1 MNAVIY
7 ARFSSAAQR
16 EASIEQQIN
25 VCTAFAEREGYNVL
39 QTYADRAL
47 TGRTDR
53 RPQFLQMI
61 KDARKGRFC
70 AIIVYALDRF
80 SRDKYDSARYKHELR
95 QSGVRVVSA
104 TEPISDNPSGILI
117 ESVFE
122 GLAQYYSAE
131 LAQKIRRGYEDNAR
145 KCLASG
151 SVPFGFRRSPDGHYE
166 IMQEEAEI
174 VREIF
179 NRVASGETYAD
190 ICRDLNA
197 RGIKTRHG
205 SAWNK
210 SSFNTLL
217 RNQRYIGTYI
227 SKYHVQ
233 EDAIPQIVDKEL
245 FYKVQTISHAKTGP
259 RRTPNGYYSLTGKLY
274 CGLCGDRMTGVSG
287 TSKSGKLCYYYT
299 CRNHRIHKCDQRNFQ
314 RDELEDTICR
324 AIWEDVLS
332 DESIKWMAHQTI
344 LDQDQLRADSDLEI
358 VRLSLSEIQTQ
369 KANILNA
376 IKAGIFTNSTRD
388 ELLRLEQEEASLA
401 ERVKVNEKMMADLP
415 TEDDIISYLEFF
427 REGHV
432 DQEFTRTGL
441 LDAFVSKVVIRP
453 TRALIYFRVMAEDR
467 QKEVDLSDL
476 PDPSDDSG
484 KSSFSLPASPLVRTK
499 RTLYHVD
506 GYFVLEIA
514 A

>member
-7 ARFSSAAQR
+7 ARFSSSAQR

-25 VCTAFAEREGYNVL
+25 VCLAFAEREGYNII
-39 QTYADRAL
+39 QTYSDRAL

-131 LAQKIRRGYEDNAR
+131 LAQKIRRGYEDNAK

-151 SVPFGFRRSPDGHYE
+151 PVPFGFRRSPDGHYE
-166 IMQEEAEI
+166 IVPEEAEI
-174 VREIF
+174 VQEIF
-179 NRVASGETYAD
+179 RRVGSGETYAD

-205 SAWNK
+205 AAWNR
-210 SSFNTLL
+210 SSFNTIL
-217 RNQRYIGTYI
+217 RNERYIGTYL
-227 SKYHVQ
+227 SKYHIQ
-233 EDAIPQIVDKEL
+233 EDAIPQIVDKDL
-245 FYKVQTISHAKTGP
+245 FYKVQTVSHTKHGP
-259 RRTPNGYYSLTGKLY
+259 RRTPNGYYSLTGKLF
-274 CGLCGDRMTGVSG
+274 CGLCGEAMTGTSG
-287 TSKSGKLCYYYT
+287 TSKSGKLSYYYT
-299 CRNHRIHKCDQRNFQ
+299 CKGHRAHRCDQRSYP
-314 RDELEDTICR
+314 RDALEDTICR
-324 AIWEDVLS
+324 AIWDDVLS
-332 DESIKWMAHQTI
+332 DDAIRWMAHQTI
-344 LDQDQLRADSDLEI
+344 LDQDKLRPDSDLDLA
-358 VRLSLSEIQTQ
+358 RLSLADVQTQ

-376 IKAGIFTNSTRD
+376 IKAGIFTASTKD
-388 ELLRLEQEEASLA
+388 ELLRLEQEEADLSEKVRQA
-401 ERVKVNEKMMADLP
+401 EKLLTEQP
-415 TEDDIISYLEFF
+415 TEDDIISFLELF
-427 REGHV
+427 REGYS
-432 DQEFTRTGL
+432 DPDFTRSGL
-441 LDAFVSKVVIRP
+441 LDAFV
-453 TRALIYFRVMAEDR
+453 TRAEVHADHLLIYFRIKKEDR
-467 QKEVDLSDL
+467 QKTADL
-476 PDPSDDSG
+476 PSLDEC
-484 KSSFSLPASPLVRTK
+484 SFSTNMWTCGNTK
-499 RTLYHVD
+499 RTLYHSG
-506 GYFVLEIA
+506 GYFILRIA

>member
-7 ARFSSAAQR
+7 ARFSSSAQR

-25 VCTAFAEREGYNVL
+25 VCLAFAEREGYNVI
-39 QTYADRAL
+39 QTYSDRAL

-95 QSGVRVVSA
+95 QNGVRVVSA

-131 LAQKIRRGYEDNAR
+131 LAQKIRRGYEDNAK

-166 IMQEEAEI
+166 IMPEEAEI
-174 VREIF
+174 VQEIF
-179 NRVASGETYAD
+179 RRVGSGETYAD

-205 SAWNK
+205 AAWNR
-210 SSFNTLL
+210 SSFNTIL
-217 RNQRYIGTYI
+217 RNQRYIGTFV

-233 EDAIPQIVDKEL
+233 EDAIPQIVDKDL
-245 FYKVQTISHAKTGP
+245 FYKVQTVSHTKHGP
-259 RRTPNGYYSLTGKLY
+259 RRTPNGYYSLTGKLF
-274 CGLCGDRMTGVSG
+274 CGLCGEAMTGTSG
-287 TSKSGKLCYYYT
+287 TSKSGKLSYYYT
-299 CRNHRIHKCDQRNFQ
+299 CKGHRAHQCDQRSYP
-314 RDELEDTICR
+314 RDALEDTICR
-324 AIWEDVLS
+324 AIWDDVLS
-332 DESIKWMAHQTI
+332 DDAIRWMAHQTI
-344 LDQDQLRADSDLEI
+344 LDQDKLRPDSDLDLA
-358 VRLSLSEIQTQ
+358 RLSLADVQTQ

-376 IKAGIFTNSTRD
+376 IKAGIFTASTKD
-388 ELLRLEQEEASLA
+388 ELLRLEQEEAELSDRIRQA
-401 ERVKVNEKMMADLP
+401 EQQLTEQP
-415 TEDDIISYLEFF
+415 TEDDIISFLELF
-427 REGHV
+427 REGYS
-432 DQEFTRTGL
+432 DPDFTRSGL
-441 LDAFVSKVVIRP
+441 LDAFV
-453 TRALIYFRVMAEDR
+453 TRAEVYADHLLIYFRIKKEDR
-467 QKEVDLSDL
+467 QKTTDL
-476 PDPSDDSG
+476 PSVPDEC
-484 KSSFSLPASPLVRTK
+484 SSSTVMWTCGNTK
-499 RTLYHVD
+499 RTLYHSG
-506 GYFVLEIA
+506 GYFILRIA

>member
-7 ARFSSAAQR
+7 ARFSSSAQR

-25 VCTAFAEREGYNVL
+25 VCMAYAVREGYYVL
-39 QTYADRAL
+39 QTYSDRAL

-104 TEPISDNPSGILI
+104 TEPITDNPSGILI

-131 LAQKIRRGYEDNAR
+131 LAQKIRRGYEDNAK

-151 SVPFGFRRSPDGHYE
+151 SVPFGFRRSADGHYE
-166 IMQEEAEI
+166 IMPEEAEI

-179 NRVASGETYAD
+179 RRVGSGETYAD

-205 SAWNK
+205 VEWNR

-217 RNQRYIGTYI
+217 SNQRYIGTYI

-233 EDAIPQIVDKEL
+233 EDSIPQIVDKDL
-245 FYKVQTISHAKTGP
+245 FYKVQTVRHTKTGP
-259 RRTPNGYYSLTGKLY
+259 RRTPNGYYSLTGKLF
-274 CGLCGDRMTGVSG
+274 CGLCGDVMTGTSG

-299 CRNHRIHKCDQRNFQ
+299 CHSRRQHKCEQRSFS
-314 RDELEDTICR
+314 RDLLEDTICR

-332 DESIKWMAHQTI
+332 DDSIRWMAHQTI
-344 LDQDQLRADSDLEI
+344 LDQDKLRPDSDLDLA
-358 VRLSLSEIQTQ
+358 RMSLAEVQTQ
-369 KANILNA
+369 KTNILNA
-376 IKAGIFTNSTRD
+376 IKAGIFTTTTKD
-388 ELLRLEQEEASLA
+388 ELIRLEQEEASLTDKI
-401 ERVKVNEKMMADLP
+401 RQTEKLLEEQP
-415 TEDDIISYLEFF
+415 TEDDIISFLEIF
-427 REGHV
+427 REGYV
-432 DQEFTRTGL
+432 DQEFTKSGL
-441 LDAFVSKVVIRP
+441 LDAFV
-453 TRALIYFRVMAEDR
+453 TRAEVYADHMLIYFRIKKEDR
-467 QKEVDLSDL
+467 LKTADL
-476 PDPSDDSG
+476 PSVPDEC
-484 KSSFSLPASPLVRTK
+484 SFSTVKWTCRDSK
-499 RTLYHVD
+499 RTLYHAGD
-506 GYFVLEIA
+506 YFILKIA

>member
-7 ARFSSAAQR
+7 ARFSSSAQR

-25 VCTAFAEREGYNVL
+25 VCMAYAEREGYNVL
-39 QTYADRAL
+39 QTYSDRAL

-131 LAQKIRRGYEDNAR
+131 LAQKIRRGYEDNAK

-151 SVPFGFRRSPDGHYE
+151 SVPFGFRRSADGHYE
-166 IMQEEAEI
+166 IMPEEAEI

-179 NRVASGETYAD
+179 RRVGSGETYAD
-190 ICRDLNA
+190 ICRNLNA

-205 SAWNK
+205 AAWNR
-210 SSFNTLL
+210 SSFNTIL
-217 RNQRYIGTYI
+217 RNRRYIGTFI

-245 FYKVQTISHAKTGP
+245 FYKVQTVSHVKTGP
-259 RRTPNGYYSLTGKLY
+259 RRTPNGYYSLTGKLF
-274 CGLCGDRMTGVSG
+274 CGLCGDAMTGTSG

-299 CRNHRIHKCDQRNFQ
+299 CRGHRMHKCDQRSYP
-314 RDELEDTICR
+314 RDALEDTICR
-324 AIWEDVLS
+324 AIWDDVLS
-332 DESIKWMAHQTI
+332 DDAIRWMAHQTI
-344 LDQDQLRADSDLEI
+344 LDQDKLQADSDLDI
-358 VRLSLSEIQTQ
+358 VKAALIQCKNQ
-369 KANILNA
+369 KANILSA
-376 IKAGIFTNSTRD
+376 IKAGIFTPSTRD
-388 ELLRLEQEEASLA
+388 ELLRLEQEEADL
-401 ERVKVNEKMMADLP
+401 EDKVRQAKQLTASQP
-415 TEDDIISYLEFF
+415 TEDDIISFLELF
-427 REGHV
+427 REGYS
-432 DQEFTRTGL
+432 DPDFTRSGL
-441 LDAFVSKVVIRP
+441 LDAFV
-453 TRALIYFRVMAEDR
+453 TRAEVYADHMLIYFRIKKEDR
-467 QKEVDLSDL
+467 QKTADL
-476 PDPSDDSG
+476 PSVLDEC
-484 KSSFSLPASPLVRTK
+484 SLSTVKWTCEESK
-499 RTLYHVD
+499 RTLYHAGD
-506 GYFVLEIA
+506 YFILRIA

>member
-1 MNAVIY
+1 VNAVIY
-7 ARFSSAAQR
+7 ARFSSSAQR

-25 VCTAFAEREGYNVL
+25 VCTAFAEREGYTIL
-39 QTYADRAL
+39 QTYSDRAL

-131 LAQKIRRGYEDNAR
+131 LAQKIRRGYEDNAK

-151 SVPFGFRRSPDGHYE
+151 SVPFGFRRSADGHYE
-166 IMQEEAEI
+166 IMPEEAEI

-179 NRVASGETYAD
+179 RRVGSGETYAG

-205 SAWNK
+205 AAWNR
-210 SSFNTLL
+210 SSFNTIL

-227 SKYHVQ
+227 SKYHIQ
-233 EDAIPQIVDKEL
+233 EDAIPQIVDKQL
-245 FYKVQTISHAKTGP
+245 FYKVQTISHTKTGP
-259 RRTPNGYYSLTGKLY
+259 RRTPNGYYSLTGKLF
-274 CGLCGDRMTGVSG
+274 CGLCGEAMTGTSG
-287 TSKSGKLCYYYT
+287 TSKSGRLCYYYT
-299 CRNHRIHKCDQRNFQ
+299 CHGHRVHKCDQRSFP
-314 RDELEDTICR
+314 RDQLEDTICH
-324 AIWEDVLS
+324 AIWDDVLS
-332 DESIKWMAHQTI
+332 DDSIRWMAHQTI
-344 LDQDQLRADSDLEI
+344 LDQDKIRADSDLEI
-358 VRLSLSEIQTQ
+358 VRLSLAEVRAQ

-376 IKAGIFTNSTRD
+376 IKAGIFTSTTKD
-388 ELLRLEQEEASLA
+388 ELLRLEREEADLA
-401 ERVKVNEKMMADLP
+401 EKVKEGEKLLNDQP
-415 TEDDIISYLEFF
+415 TEDDIISFLELF
-427 REGHV
+427 REGYT
-432 DQEFTRTGL
+432 DPDLTRSGL
-441 LDAFVSKVVIRP
+441 LDAFV
-453 TRALIYFRVMAEDR
+453 TRAEVHADHILVYFRIKKEDR
-467 QKEVDLSDL
+467 QKYADL
-476 PDPSDDSG
+476 PSVPDEC
-484 KSSFSLPASPLVRTK
+484 SLSTVKWTCRNDR
-499 RTLYHVD
+499 RTLYYLS
-506 GYFVLEIA
+506 GYFVLWLA